1 MKVNSYLGI
10 MREDKKTLQ
19 RFLKVLS
26 DKNKYKIIL
35 HLQKGEECVCV
46 IAEKLG
52 LEQSLVSHNLRLL
65 RKAGLVQDRKVGTW
79 VHCSLNKQAFEKLE
93 SLYQQILGSENISDK
108 PCSEHEA
115 CRRLTKKTYE

>member
-1 MKVNSYLGI
+1 MKVNSYLDT
-10 MREDKKTLQ
+10 MRKDKKTLQ
-19 RFLKVLS
+19 RFLKVLA

-93 SLYQQILGSENISDK
+93 NLYQQILGSKNISDK
-108 PCSEHEA
+108 LCSEHEV
-115 CRRLTKKTYE
+115 CRRLTKKNL

>member
-19 RFLKVLS
+19 SFLKILA
-26 DKNKYKIIL
+26 DKNRYKIIL

-46 IAEKLG
+46 LAEKLG
-52 LEQSLVSHNLRLL
+52 LEQSLVSHNLRIL
-65 RKAGLVQDRKVGTW
+65 RKAGLIQDRKVGTW

-93 SLYQQILGSENISDK
+93 NLYQQILGSKNISDK
-108 PCSEHEA
+108 FCHEHEV
-115 CRRLTKKTYE
+115 CRRLTKKDL